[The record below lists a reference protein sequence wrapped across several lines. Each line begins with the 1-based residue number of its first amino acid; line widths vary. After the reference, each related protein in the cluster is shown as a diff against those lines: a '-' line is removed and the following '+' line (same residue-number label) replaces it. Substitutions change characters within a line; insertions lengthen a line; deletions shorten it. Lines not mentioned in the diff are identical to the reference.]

1 MLVDNHAKSTSHWAG
16 RPLRTWRT
24 DLSHVPAVQ
33 SSRPDGG
40 SMHQRPGTIFW
51 IKLRIRLPIRLRI
64 HRHGSKCDTMR
75 QLRPD
80 GCLFRQRCRN
90 DESRVQNAALVVSL
104 RLYGSCQRRR
114 RDSNPRYREAVHRFS
129 RPALSTTQAP
139 LRHFGD
145 SPDSLRKAR
154 RSWKNSLSTSPHSSA
169 RTPEVIGTRW
179 LSRGSE
185 TRRYRLSQAPALGS
199 VAP

>member
-1 MLVDNHAKSTSHWAG
+1 MCRDQEVFRTSRTNLATLHRMKSCWLQNGARYFFRSH
-16 RPLRTWRT
+16 
-24 DLSHVPAVQ
+24 
-33 SSRPDGG
+33 
-40 SMHQRPGTIFW
+40 
-51 IKLRIRLPIRLRI
+51 LRIRLRFR
-64 HRHGSKCDTMR
+64 RHASECDAMR
-75 QLRPD
+75 QSSNNTRR
-80 GCLFRQRCRN
+80 FSRRSRN
-90 DESRVQNAALVVSL
+90 RRSRVADAALVVEGT
-104 RLYGSCQRRR
+104 RPRTYKRRR

-145 SPDSLRKAR
+145 SSDSLRKAR

-169 RTPEVIGTRW
+169 KTPEVIGTRW